1 MKIGITGGAGFIGS
15 NLANFLANQGHKVKV
30 LDNLSNGKINN
41 LEIAQ
46 IEFIDSNILDK
57 ETLEKFFADVEYLV
71 HLAALGSVPRSIN
84 YPLEVFQVNV
94 VGTLNLLELARKY
107 NIPILFSSSSSVY
120 GSNLKIPKSE
130 LDWLSPL
137 SPYASSKMSCEAMV
151 SAWATSYKMD
161 ASIIRLFNV
170 FGPNQRWESEYA
182 AVIPK
187 WCSKIIK
194 GEEIQI
200 YGDGNQLR
208 DFTYIKD
215 VVEIISIII
224 NEKRSFGGTLNLA
237 FNNQVS
243 LNCLINELA
252 SINSNVKHTYMP
264 ARAGDISNSLSDGVL
279 IKKIFPEVRPNPFRS
294 SLNATYKWIENNL
307 D

>member
-15 NLANFLANQGHKVKV
+15 NLANFLVNQGHKVKV

-41 LEIAQ
+41 LEIAE

-57 ETLEKFFADVEYLV
+57 ETLENFFADVEYLV

-84 YPLEVFQVNV
+84 NPLEVFHVNV
-94 VGTLNLLELARKY
+94 VGTLNVLELARKY
-107 NIPILFSSSSSVY
+107 DIPVLFSSSSSVY

-161 ASIIRLFNV
+161 ASTIRLFNV
-170 FGPNQRWESEYA
+170 FGPNQRWDIEYA

-187 WCSKIIK
+187 WCSTIIK

-208 DFTYIKD
+208 DFTYVKD
-215 VVEIISIII
+215 VVQIISIII
-224 NEKRSFGGTLNLA
+224 NEKRPFGGTLNLA

-243 LNCLINELA
+243 LNYLINEFK
-252 SINSNVKHTYMP
+252 SINSNIKHTYMP
-264 ARAGDISNSLSDGVL
+264 ARAGDISNSLNDGVL
-279 IKKIFPEVRPNPFRS
+279 IKKIFPEVRPSLFRS
-294 SLNATYKWIENNL
+294 SLNDTYEWIKNTLN
-307 D
+307 